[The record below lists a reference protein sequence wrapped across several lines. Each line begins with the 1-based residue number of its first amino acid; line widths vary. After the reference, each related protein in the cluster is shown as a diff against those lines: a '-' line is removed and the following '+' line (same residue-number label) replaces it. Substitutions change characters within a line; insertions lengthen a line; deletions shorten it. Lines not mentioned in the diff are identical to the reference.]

1 MAPRPSRSPADCDV
15 SGTVDRFSAY
25 TSMVTMSMC
34 ITGATA
40 MGVNATTVNWDAPS
54 FAVLKVELLLCR
66 LESSLDKE
74 CQIRRSDAQ
83 HAFDAVWS
91 CVKDESP
98 ASRCIQ
104 VKREFVA
111 QGSAILDA
119 AEIAALPGHR
129 SLSSAASNPWLA
141 GSIEQWKAPA
151 VWSNPHVGLL
161 VIAAIALASNL
172 AASTFRR
179 WTAHRARVSE
189 SAERLSD
196 HRERLA
202 ALPSVIRSK
211 QAKVNWFDA
220 FFKTIDSGLALL
232 PNKRIP
238 LDLQDTGLAQ
248 QQSTTTTAL
257 NALLG
262 EDSFRGKG
270 RVERASPRKQQSAV
284 LWIDRTERRPDH
296 KLVDQQMV
304 IGFVPV
310 PITMRIKLRFMWL
323 GNPGRMSRFQWDVEA
338 IFDGIDQSLV
348 RTCPNQGSTKY
359 LAWRTDFDFEAWEGD
374 GESEARLRAMA
385 WLADGLQ
392 RKTLISAGSAA
403 TTPYPKAVR
412 EVAWLIRQ
420 SEALPQII
428 REAEVELDRLLA
440 RGFWFRPTGLA

>member
-1 MAPRPSRSPADCDV
+1 
-15 SGTVDRFSAY
+15 
-25 TSMVTMSMC
+25 
-34 ITGATA
+34 

-66 LESSLDKE
+66 LESSWDRE
-74 CQIRRSDAQ
+74 CQIRRSDVQ

-98 ASRCIQ
+98 AARCMQ
-104 VKREFVA
+104 VKREFFA
-111 QGSAILDA
+111 QGSALLDA
-119 AEIAALPGHR
+119 AEIAGLPGHR
-129 SLSSAASNPWLA
+129 SPSFAASNPWLA

-151 VWSNPHVGLL
+151 IWSDPHVGLL
-161 VIAAIALASNL
+161 LIAAIAFASNL
-172 AASTFRR
+172 AASAFRR
-179 WTAHRARVSE
+179 WTAHRARVSK

-196 HRERLA
+196 HRRRLES
-202 ALPSVIRSK
+202 LPSAIRFE
-211 QAKVNWFDA
+211 QEKVNWFDA
-220 FFKTIDSGLALL
+220 FFKMIDAGLASL
-232 PNKRIP
+232 PNKQIAF
-238 LDLQDTGLAQ
+238 DVQDADPAR
-248 QQSTTTTAL
+248 QQSTTTAAL
-257 NALLG
+257 NVLLG

-270 RVERASPRKQQSAV
+270 RVERASPRTQQSGV
-284 LWIDRTERRPDH
+284 LWIDRTERRPDY

-304 IGFVPV
+304 IDFVPV
-310 PITMRIKLRFMWL
+310 PITMRITLKFMWL

-359 LAWRTDFDFEAWEGD
+359 LTWRTDFDFEAWDGD

-385 WLADGLQ
+385 WLVNGLQ

-420 SEALPQII
+420 SAALPQII
-428 REAEVELDRLLA
+428 REAEVELDRLQA
-440 RGFWFRPTGLA
+440 RGFWCRPPGLV